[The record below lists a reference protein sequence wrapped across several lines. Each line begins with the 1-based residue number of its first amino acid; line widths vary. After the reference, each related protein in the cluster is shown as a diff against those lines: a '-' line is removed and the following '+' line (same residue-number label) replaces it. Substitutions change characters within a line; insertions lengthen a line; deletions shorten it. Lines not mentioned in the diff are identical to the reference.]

1 MIALLSAIE
10 LVKYT
15 LQLWRRDAIAFV
27 DDLQGYRIFIPQ
39 TSDRYRGV
47 DGRIFRRV
55 VQKVKK
61 HLLEQYRVELQHRQI
76 SGDLKR
82 DFVPREDLA
91 GPPQCAA
98 DYLADVVPRRI
109 RRDSA
114 GSSLVMSSRFAMK
127 RLSRSDSSITVESR

>member
-55 VQKVKK
+55 VQKIKH
-61 HLLEQYRVELQHRQI
+61 HLLEQHRVKLQHRQI
-76 SGDLKR
+76 SGKLKR
-82 DFVPREDLA
+82 HSVAHEDLA
-91 GPPQCAA
+91 GAPQCAT
-98 DYLADVVPRRI
+98 DH
-109 RRDSA
+109 
-114 GSSLVMSSRFAMK
+114 
-127 RLSRSDSSITVESR
+127 